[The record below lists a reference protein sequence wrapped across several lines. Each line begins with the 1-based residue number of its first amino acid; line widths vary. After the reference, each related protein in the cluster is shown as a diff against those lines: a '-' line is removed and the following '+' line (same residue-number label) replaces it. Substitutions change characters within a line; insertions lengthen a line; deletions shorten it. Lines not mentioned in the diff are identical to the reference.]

1 MKKLFLISV
10 LVFSSVVLHSQTG
23 LYAEKF
29 RPRFH
34 FSPAKNWTND
44 PNGLVYYQG
53 EYHLFYQYN
62 PFGNKW
68 GHMSWGH
75 AVSTDLIHW
84 QHLPIALPE
93 KDSVMIFSGS
103 AVLDENN
110 TSGFATSED
119 ETPMVAIYTA
129 HIIPD
134 AADPDNYHQQQH
146 IAYSVDK
153 GRTWTKYAGNPVLDL
168 HKKDFRDPKVS
179 WHDESGKWIMSL
191 AAGDRIVFYSS
202 PNLKEWTKESEF
214 GSDMGAHGGV
224 WECPDLFPLEYNG
237 EKIWVLLVSINPG
250 GPNKGSATQYFT
262 GRFDGKTF
270 TPLNSATKWMDY
282 GPDNYAGVSYSNT
295 GKRKI
300 VIGWMNNWQYANLVP
315 TGSWRG
321 AMTIPRELSLEKK
334 GEQYFLRST
343 PVKEL
348 NSLYQKT
355 EKLENIPGGIFELTS
370 KTGPLNGPVSLHLK
384 CDSLAALSITLSN
397 DAGQMV
403 VIGYE
408 PGTNQYYID
417 RKASGKVSFEPGF
430 AALHTAPRLTEKK
443 NLDLQLIIDHASVE
457 LFADE
462 GLSVM
467 TQVFFPDSEFS
478 RMTIKTPEH
487 YSIRSVE
494 FSRMKS
500 ITAGSAMAVQ

>member
-1 MKKLFLISV
+1 
-10 LVFSSVVLHSQTG
+10 
-23 LYAEKF
+23 
-29 RPRFH
+29 
-34 FSPAKNWTND
+34 
-44 PNGLVYYQG
+44 
-53 EYHLFYQYN
+53 
-62 PFGNKW
+62 
-68 GHMSWGH
+68 
-75 AVSTDLIHW
+75 
-84 QHLPIALPE
+84 
-93 KDSVMIFSGS
+93 
-103 AVLDENN
+103 
-110 TSGFATSED
+110 
-119 ETPMVAIYTA
+119 
-129 HIIPD
+129 
-134 AADPDNYHQQQH
+134 
-146 IAYSVDK
+146 
-153 GRTWTKYAGNPVLDL
+153 
-168 HKKDFRDPKVS
+168 
-179 WHDESGKWIMSL
+179 
-191 AAGDRIVFYSS
+191 
-202 PNLKEWTKESEF
+202 
-214 GSDMGAHGGV
+214 
-224 WECPDLFPLEYNG
+224 
-237 EKIWVLLVSINPG
+237 
-250 GPNKGSATQYFT
+250 
-262 GRFDGKTF
+262 
-270 TPLNSATKWMDY
+270 
-282 GPDNYAGVSYSNT
+282 
-295 GKRKI
+295 
-300 VIGWMNNWQYANLVP
+300 
-315 TGSWRG
+315 
-321 AMTIPRELSLEKK
+321 MTIPRELSLKKK

-370 KTGPLNGPVSLHLK
+370 KTGPLKGPVSLHLK

-403 VIGYE
+403 VIGYD